1 MRTYAFLTLLIL
13 AILAACSKKEQTP
26 YLLMISF
33 DGFRH
38 DYMQKY
44 DTPNFD
50 RLAEKGIVS
59 EGLVPIFPAN
69 TFPNHY
75 SIITGMYAG
84 NHGLIANSFY
94 DPEMDVFYSM
104 RDRELCTG

>member
-1 MRTYAFLTLLIL
+1 MNRFCFFLLALLVVIFSG
-13 AILAACSKKEQTP
+13 CSQIEQKP

-33 DGFRH
+33 DGFRY

-44 DTPNFD
+44 ITPNFD
-50 RLAEKGIVS
+50 RVAEQGIIS
-59 EGLVPIFPAN
+59 EGLIPTFPAN

-75 SIITGMYAG
+75 SIVTGMYAG

-94 DPEMDVFYSM
+94 DPEFNEFASFFMTL
-104 RDRELCTG
+104 RD